1 MPCAYGHQDAYD
13 LTSIYSLFY
22 ESGRL
27 LYIGKTKNLTRR
39 YKEHITTQPWKS
51 EIAFVRI
58 ETVYCVKCAANI
70 ELRRIRQEQPP
81 YNIVGTPKNRR
92 EPRRHR
98 PLPPWS
104 QRGKYVN
111 EYPF

>member
-1 MPCAYGHQDAYD
+1 
-13 LTSIYSLFY
+13 
-22 ESGRL
+22 
-27 LYIGKTKNLTRR
+27 
-39 YKEHITTQPWKS
+39 
-51 EIAFVRI
+51 
-58 ETVYCVKCAANI
+58 
-70 ELRRIRQEQPP
+70 LRRIRQEQPP